1 MSTVHNLPISARLA
15 RLALFLTL
23 AAGIAVLML
32 RAHGLDLLPVSVSV
46 PQPTT
51 GVVFELRNIFGDH
64 VPSAEIVVNG
74 RYKQITDE
82 FGVAGMSGL
91 PIGDVEVKIAAPGY
105 RPIQRMVYLG
115 PGENQVQF
123 RNEGGLVPDRFA
135 VDYHVFWN
143 TASGGL
149 ARGIVEITI
158 YNGTTSPMY
167 VTECDIYFPG
177 GSPVLKLLGSE
188 EAFADFTE
196 PYSTVD
202 IVSQPE
208 MALRILPGQIVY
220 ADPVVLPGLPRDGD
234 LYSLRLVA
242 TNNLSAPRDK
252 WEVVSLV
259 DVMDYDGDW
268 DPHVP

>member
-1 MSTVHNLPISARLA
+1 MVRNLPTSARLVRVA
-15 RLALFLTL
+15 LSLAL
-23 AAGIAVLML
+23 AAGLSVLIL
-32 RAHGLDLLPVSVSV
+32 RVHGLDLLPVSVSV

-64 VPSAEIVVNG
+64 VAGAEIVVND
-74 RYKQITDE
+74 RHRQVTDE
-82 FGVAGMSGL
+82 FGVASMSGL
-91 PIGDVEVKIAAPGY
+91 PIGDVEVTITAPGY
-105 RPIQRMVYLG
+105 RAIKRLVYLS
-115 PGENQVQF
+115 PGENQVLF
-123 RNEGGLVPDRFA
+123 RNEGSLVPDRFA

-149 ARGIVEITI
+149 ARGIAEITI
-158 YNGTTSPMY
+158 YNGTISPMY
-167 VTECDIYFPG
+167 ITECDIYYPG
-177 GSPVLKLLGSE
+177 DSSVLKLLGSE

-208 MALRILPGQIVY
+208 MALRILPRQIVY

-234 LYSLRLVA
+234 MYSLRLVA
-242 TNNLSAPRDK
+242 TSNLSAPRDK
-252 WEVVSLV
+252 WEVISLV
-259 DVMDYDGDW
+259 DEMDYDGDW